1 MSLCC
6 TPNSSSRCKPPR
18 TLSNSTCKPSSFTS
32 TLAARRS
39 NSISHV
45 PVPSNVILLMI
56 RRPPS
61 FLLIIE
67 PPHHLLKPPLPKPYR
82 AIHQQIRLPRS
93 RNIAVMRQ
101 HKIAQTL
108 RRRRQRQQLLHLV
121 ILRHAPAHLCQ
132 PDVQLS
138 EKAQLP
144 VRRCQ
149 VIYHPETKLLP
160 RITRLHPRLL
170 AYLPAH
176 RRERIRPLPHI
187 QAALKKTADHVIAP
201 GIHIHPLPPVEQNI
215 PIARLNHRAYPQRIA
230 QLRAPAPPEKLR
242 LPRRHI
248 LLVTRIP

>member
-6 TPNSSSRCKPPR
+6 TPNSSSRCKTPCPQ
-18 TLSNSTCKPSSFTS
+18 SNSTCKPSSFTS

-67 PPHHLLKPPLPKPYR
+67 PPLPKPYR

-160 RITRLHPRLL
+160 RITRLYPRLL
-170 AYLPAH
+170 AYLPPH
-176 RRERIRPLPHI
+176 CRERVRLHPHI
-187 QAALKKTADHVIAP
+187 QAALKKPANHMIAP
-201 GIHIHPLPPVEQNI
+201 GIHIHPLS
-215 PIARLNHRAYPQRIA
+215 PI
-230 QLRAPAPPEKLR
+230 
-242 LPRRHI
+242 
-248 LLVTRIP
+248 